1 MSFKDQFNE
10 VSDDGNC
17 GTMAESIKRLTS
29 EGLTA
34 EAHED
39 CTGQEIDDQ
48 YLIKLSLE
56 VH

>member
-17 GTMAESIKRLTS
+17 GTMAESMKRLTS